1 MEVKGEGT
9 VSGCN
14 VTSGRYNISS
24 TAAQIINTSYIG
36 LDCIMRGVTL
46 VGGWDGWVTLVS
58 GWVGDPGGW
67 DGWVTLVG
75 GGVGWGGMG
84 GWVGGWVILVGG

>member
-24 TAAQIINTSYIG
+24 TAAQIINTLYIG
-36 LDCIMRGVTL
+36 LDCIMRE
-46 VGGWDGWVTLVS
+46 
-58 GWVGDPGGW
+58 GDPGGW
-67 DGWVTLVG
+67 VV
-75 GGVGWGGMG
+75 
-84 GWVGGWVILVGG
+84 GWVGGWVILVGGWVGG